1 LDEKKAMGSKKG
13 KDTPISLH
21 RSVAGI
27 AVHGELFFI
36 ARRRQDA
43 SEMSQRWEFPGGKV
57 ERKESDE
64 AALER
69 EFLEE
74 FNAPIRVLR
83 FLGESVFANKGKA
96 RALAAWEI
104 SLDPTNIAI
113 LNEHSEA
120 AWLPL
125 DTIANMELAD
135 SDRSLIPIVQAT
147 LKVNR

>member
-1 LDEKKAMGSKKG
+1 MDEREAM
-13 KDTPISLH
+13 DTGQARTGPVSLL

-27 AVHGELFFI
+27 AVQGELFFI
-36 ARRRQDA
+36 ARRKRDA

-57 ERKESDE
+57 ESAESDE
-64 AALER
+64 VALAR

-83 FLGESVFANKGKA
+83 FLGESVFANKGKV

-104 SLDPTNIAI
+104 ALEPAHVAI

-125 DTIANMELAD
+125 DTIAGMELAD
-135 SDRSLIPIVQAT
+135 SDRSLIPILQASIRG
-147 LKVNR
+147 NR